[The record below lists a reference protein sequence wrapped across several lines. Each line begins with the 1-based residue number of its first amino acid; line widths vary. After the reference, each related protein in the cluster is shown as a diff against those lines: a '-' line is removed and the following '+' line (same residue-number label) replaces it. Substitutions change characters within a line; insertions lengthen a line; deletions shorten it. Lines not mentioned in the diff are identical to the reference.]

1 MRKWPRP
8 MRSSRHCKTRTLSC
22 RVCSRPRPV
31 VTKMPETLDKIAIA
45 FRSAV
50 LAADYAL
57 AERLA
62 GEYRNALVDAW
73 RTLPESGRETSSLPQ
88 QARENFTWARG
99 MTIVQRA
106 MLAEQLA
113 VLEKTRRY
121 AADRGAGR
129 RSTIQVTL

>member
-1 MRKWPRP
+1 
-8 MRSSRHCKTRTLSC
+8 
-22 RVCSRPRPV
+22 
-31 VTKMPETLDKIAIA
+31 MPETLDKIAIA

-62 GEYRNALVDAW
+62 GEYRNALEDAW